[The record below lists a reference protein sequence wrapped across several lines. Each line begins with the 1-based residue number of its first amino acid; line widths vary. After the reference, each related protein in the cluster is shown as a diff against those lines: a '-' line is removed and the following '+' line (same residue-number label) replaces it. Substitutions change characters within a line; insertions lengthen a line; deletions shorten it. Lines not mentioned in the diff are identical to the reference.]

1 MSVRSIAPLTIFCL
15 GRGYLSGLVRRWS
28 LDIVQDPRWK
38 VPRGAYAAS
47 NERVVASSPH
57 PPNFRMANGQ
67 TGRARHPTQEMIS
80 PELKSAGSLK
90 CLISALC

>member
-28 LDIVQDPRWK
+28 LDIAQDPRWK

-57 PPNFRMANGQ
+57 PPNFRMATGQ
-67 TGRARHPTQEMIS
+67 ARRTPDPGDDLS
-80 PELKSAGSLK
+80 GVKSASSLK